1 MLICQLL
8 TLGSERRLIGLAMNG
23 LELDLWGG
31 QGITVKRV
39 GVSDSSL
46 EAQGNTK
53 DLLNNFYCDFLTGKS
68 WSGSVATKA
77 GLLKPT
83 RPGLRS

>member
-23 LELDLWGG
+23 LELDLWGR

-39 GVSDSSL
+39 GVSDK
-46 EAQGNTK
+46 AQGNTK
-53 DLLNNFYCDFLTGKS
+53 DLLLNNFYCDFLTGKS

>member
-23 LELDLWGG
+23 LDLDLWGRH
-31 QGITVKRV
+31 GITVKRV
-39 GVSDSSL
+39 GVSDK
-46 EAQGNTK
+46 AQGNTK